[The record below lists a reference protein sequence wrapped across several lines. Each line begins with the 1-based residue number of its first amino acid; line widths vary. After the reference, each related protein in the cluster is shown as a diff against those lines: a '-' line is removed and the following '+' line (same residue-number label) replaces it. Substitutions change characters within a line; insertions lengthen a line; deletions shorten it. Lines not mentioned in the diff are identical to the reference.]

1 MELTYHRNG
10 DYLYPNLVIETDETL
25 TITKYGLMRKR
36 YLKKNKPHWYQS
48 MLMTGKLER
57 HLAEIERT
65 AQERVERIVDQ
76 LSQTNPP
83 PDKATNPLGWA
94 AHMNSL
100 TAMAEETVLND
111 LIYN

>member
-25 TITKYGLMRKR
+25 MITKYGLMRKR
-36 YLKKNKPHWYQS
+36 YLKENKPHWYQS

-65 AQERVERIVDQ
+65 ARERVERIVDQ
-76 LSQTNPP
+76 LSRTNPP
-83 PDKATNPLGWA
+83 PDKATDPLGWA